1 MLEDP
6 KKNQVQVSIE
16 KKNSKIYFTCGWTR
30 LRHLYRLDSGGWVTL
45 LFINPT
51 LFQIKIWQLTGIEK
65 DYPQKNPPH
74 MLMLHQESSECFSNG
89 PVPIFISPKSF
100 MHTLEKSLNP
110 ADVGSGVL
118 TLTWNGFCKI
128 ALPNENSEI
137 TMVDWLGYIWKCHL
151 EIDEHPE
158 KNCKITGE
166 WRNFCRARRLSDG
179 VTVKFGVTD
188 HSNNKVVHLKISPFI
203 GLRTILIAP
212 TTVEG
217 QKPFYQ
223 SENYFML

>member
-1 MLEDP
+1 MKIADP
-6 KKNQVQVSIE
+6 SLNSTDELRSVVESGAQIERVQLSYYLSNMPSSHCLSTARE
-16 KKNSKIYFTCGWTR
+16 
-30 LRHLYRLDSGGWVTL
+30 
-45 LFINPT
+45 
-51 LFQIKIWQLTGIEK
+51 IKIWQLTGIEK

-166 WRNFCRARRLSDG
+166 WRNFCRAHRLSNG

-188 HSNNKVVHLKISPFI
+188 
-203 GLRTILIAP
+203 
-212 TTVEG
+212 TTRNLTYSDG
-217 QKPFYQ
+217 
-223 SENYFML
+223 ENP

>member
-1 MLEDP
+1 
-6 KKNQVQVSIE
+6 
-16 KKNSKIYFTCGWTR
+16 
-30 LRHLYRLDSGGWVTL
+30 
-45 LFINPT
+45 
-51 LFQIKIWQLTGIEK
+51 
-65 DYPQKNPPH
+65 
-74 MLMLHQESSECFSNG
+74 
-89 PVPIFISPKSF
+89 

-223 SENYFML
+223 SDNYFML